1 MDHAAQRD
9 FSGTIEVN
17 QTHWE
22 GVPLMALKPETV
34 LQRVPELKITLLS
47 NNHILIT
54 RGNQTQEFG
63 HHALRILDA
72 FYQPAT
78 MQTVVDAFKDQMV
91 GVHDWV
97 EFTGTITQLYN
108 SGILRDITTPTSE
121 ERIKQARGYAA
132 WPIHI
137 AMLDDHTRT
146 RAFLAAIREVVTPD
160 DIVVD
165 IGTGTGVLAVAAA
178 QAGAKHVY
186 AVEATSIADLAA
198 QVFKANH
205 VADRVTVI
213 RGWSTH
219 SDLPQRATVLVS
231 EMIGNDPL
239 DENLIAITRDAVQR
253 LLQPG
258 ARLIPSRIRIYG
270 LPVTIPPERVDR
282 VLLSDAMVARWQAWY
297 GIHFHPLIDTSE
309 PENVRFGIRP
319 HKTQDWPRLSEPVL
333 LADLDLHDLADPVF
347 DHTLTTQATHSGLL
361 NGVILY
367 PDVQLS
373 PGQVLSRHPDAV
385 DASNH
390 WQNIIWTMHT
400 PFPVQAGDS
409 FSIRFQFQGTG
420 HATLD
425 VQPGG

>member
-47 NNHILIT
+47 NNHVLVELPG
-54 RGNQTQEFG
+54 RVLDYGYY
-63 HHALRILDA
+63 ALRILDA

-78 MQTVVDAFKDQMV
+78 MQAVVETFKGQTS
-91 GVHDWV
+91 GVHDWI
-97 EFTGTITQLYN
+97 EFTSTLVQLYN
-108 SGILRDITTPTSE
+108 SGVLQDITEPAGE
-121 ERIKQARGYAA
+121 VRAKQARGYAS

-186 AVEATSIADLAA
+186 AVEATSMADIAM
-198 QVFKANH
+198 QVFEANH
-205 VADRVTVI
+205 VANRVTIV

-219 SDLPQRATVLVS
+219 IDLPQRATVLVS

-270 LPVTIPPERVDR
+270 LPVTIPPDRVDR
-282 VLLSDAMVARWQAWY
+282 VLLSDAMVTRWQAWY
-297 GIHFHPLIDTSE
+297 GINFNLLAETSE
-309 PENVRFGIRP
+309 PENARFGIRP
-319 HKTQDWPRLSEPVL
+319 HKTQEWPRLSEPVL

-361 NGVILY
+361 NGVMLY

-373 PGQVLSRHPDAV
+373 QGQVLSRHPDAV
-385 DASNH
+385 DISNH
-390 WQNIIWTMHT
+390 WQNIIWALHT